1 MAKKCSHCGFSIVD
15 NEKIFC
21 PNCGEFIDKELNLI
35 KNLDKTLDTYE
46 KNEQKAVTE
55 KPKKTEVKQVAHHK
69 YDDDDSE
76 IAKLKKTSSGG
87 INTTF
92 IIIIA
97 VIIVIAIILKFVLF

>member
-1 MAKKCSHCGFSIVD
+1 MAKKCSHCGFSIDD

-21 PNCGEFIDKELNLI
+21 PNCGEFIDK
-35 KNLDKTLDTYE
+35 TLDTYE
-46 KNEQKAVTE
+46 KNEQKTVTE

>member
-1 MAKKCSHCGFSIVD
+1 MAKKCSHCGFSIDD

-46 KNEQKAVTE
+46 KNEQKTVTE
-55 KPKKTEVKQVAHHK
+55 KPEVKQVAHHK